1 MLSFR
6 NITHRYSRHPSV
18 NEISLDVA
26 DGQVVS
32 LLGPSGCGKST
43 ILRLA
48 AGLERPETG
57 SVTLDGNVVARG
69 DHFTPPEQRGIG
81 FVFQDYALFPH
92 MTVRENILYGLDNIS
107 EAEMNAAA
115 RSARID
121 EVLTQV
127 DLIEYIDAMP
137 HELSGGQQQRV
148 ALARALR
155 RNQNWCCWTNPM
167 PVSTAA
173 CVNEFAMICCMS

>member
-57 SVTLDGNVVARG
+57 SVTPMVMLS
-69 DHFTPPEQRGIG
+69 PE
-81 FVFQDYALFPH
+81 V
-92 MTVRENILYGLDNIS
+92 TIS
-107 EAEMNAAA
+107 PRPNNAV
-115 RSARID
+115 SVLSFRI
-121 EVLTQV
+121 TRFSR
-127 DLIEYIDAMP
+127 I
-137 HELSGGQQQRV
+137 
-148 ALARALR
+148 
-155 RNQNWCCWTNPM
+155 
-167 PVSTAA
+167 
-173 CVNEFAMICCMS
+173 

>member
-48 AGLERPETG
+48 AEQTSEAIGYLT
-57 SVTLDGNVVARG
+57 GNV
-69 DHFTPPEQRGIG
+69 
-81 FVFQDYALFPH
+81 
-92 MTVRENILYGLDNIS
+92 
-107 EAEMNAAA
+107 
-115 RSARID
+115 
-121 EVLTQV
+121 
-127 DLIEYIDAMP
+127 
-137 HELSGGQQQRV
+137 
-148 ALARALR
+148 
-155 RNQNWCCWTNPM
+155 
-167 PVSTAA
+167 
-173 CVNEFAMICCMS
+173 

>member
-81 FVFQDYALFPH
+81 FVFSGLRAFPA
-92 MTVRENILYGLDNIS
+92 YDG
-107 EAEMNAAA
+107 
-115 RSARID
+115 
-121 EVLTQV
+121 
-127 DLIEYIDAMP
+127 P
-137 HELSGGQQQRV
+137 
-148 ALARALR
+148 
-155 RNQNWCCWTNPM
+155 
-167 PVSTAA
+167 
-173 CVNEFAMICCMS
+173 